1 MKKAAQIL
9 LIFTLML
16 LILLSFSLSAF
27 AETQAASEYEY
38 YVDWD
43 NQAVLTKYLG
53 TEATVTVPA
62 IIDGYSVKSTEGT
75 FANNEQ
81 IKKVVFS
88 YGIISIDYNTFL
100 NCTSLREVK
109 LPDSVESLGDYAFS
123 NTALTSVY
131 LSKNTSYIGTGCFY
145 ESKDLKF
152 AKAEAESLYIGQLA
166 FYDSG
171 IELMQLSAEPKYW
184 DNSFSGVCKFS
195 YNSITTF
202 AMQHEPLYSILYFAA
217 NQPIVIRALYATFF
231 ALFFALIVI
240 AFIYVLY
247 RAFRRIRIVLGKDK
261 LTLYKTYNKK
271 CMNSVELSDNSVS
284 LIYKKKTFFSD
295 KAISFCVLIIFPVV
309 YISGFLVIAFFVL
322 GLFNGFLKT
331 LSLLWILTRLIF
343 LIVLLILYVVLTY
356 LFVKIIVA
364 TVEAMGQR
372 NFGQATRSSARIKK
386 VRKG

>member
-9 LIFTLML
+9 LIFALML

-27 AETQAASEYEY
+27 AEAQAASEYEY

-62 IIDGYSVKSTEGT
+62 IIDGYSVKSTEET

-123 NTALTSVY
+123 NTALTSIY

-184 DNSFSGVCKFS
+184 DNSFSGVCKSS

-217 NQPIVIRALYATFF
+217 NQPIVIRALYVIF
-231 ALFFALIVI
+231 LALIVI

-261 LTLYKTYNKK
+261 LTLYQTYNKK
-271 CMNSVELSDNSVS
+271 CIKSVDLSDDSAS
-284 LIYKKKTFFSD
+284 LIYRKKTFLSD
-295 KAISFCVLIIFPVV
+295 KILPFLVSFFLPMA
-309 YISGFLVIAFFVL
+309 YISGFLVAAFLIL
-322 GLFNGFLKT
+322 GLLKGILKT
-331 LSLLWILTRLIF
+331 GSFFWFLTRLI
-343 LIVLLILYVVLTY
+343 ILILLFVIYVLVTY
-356 LFVKIIVA
+356 LIIKVVA
-364 TVEAMGQR
+364 TIIEAIGQK
-372 NFGQATRSSARIKK
+372 NFGQATHSSARIRK

>member
-1 MKKAAQIL
+1 MKKTAQIL
-9 LIFTLML
+9 LSLTIIML
-16 LILLSFSLSAF
+16 VLLSFSISVF
-27 AETQAASEYEY
+27 AENQSTSEYEY

-62 IIDGYSVKSTEGT
+62 IIDGYSVKSTEET

-202 AMQHEPLYSILYFAA
+202 AIQHEPLYSILYFAA
-217 NQPIVIRALYATFF
+217 NQPIVIRALYVIF
-231 ALFFALIVI
+231 LALIVI

-271 CMNSVELSDNSVS
+271 CIKSVDLSDDSTS
-284 LIYKKKTFFSD
+284 LIYRKKTFLSD
-295 KAISFCVLIIFPVV
+295 KILPFLVSFFLPMA
-309 YISGFLVIAFFVL
+309 YISGFLVAAFLIL
-322 GLFNGFLKT
+322 GLLKGILKT
-331 LSLLWILTRLIF
+331 GSFFWILTRLI
-343 LIVLLILYVVLTY
+343 ILILLFVLYVLVTY
-356 LFVKIIVA
+356 LIIKVVA
-364 TVEAMGQR
+364 TIIEAIGQK
-372 NFGQATRSSARIKK
+372 NFGQATHSSARIRK

>member
-62 IIDGYSVKSTEGT
+62 IIDGYSVKSTEET

-195 YNSITTF
+195 YDSITTF

-217 NQPIVIRALYATFF
+217 NQPIVIRALYAIFF
-231 ALFFALIVI
+231 TLIVI

-261 LTLYKTYNKK
+261 LMLYKTYNKK
-271 CMNSVELSDNSVS
+271 CIKSVDLSDDSAS
-284 LIYKKKTFFSD
+284 LIYRKKTFLSD
-295 KAISFCVLIIFPVV
+295 KILPFLVSFFLPMA
-309 YISGFLVIAFFVL
+309 YISGFLVAAILILELL
-322 GLFNGFLKT
+322 GLLKETPKTGFFF
-331 LSLLWILTRLIF
+331 WILTGLI
-343 LIVLLILYVVLTY
+343 ILILLFVIYVLVTY
-356 LFVKIIVA
+356 LIIKVVA
-364 TVEAMGQR
+364 TIIEAIGQK
-372 NFGQATRSSARIKK
+372 NFGQATHSSARIRK